1 MKYYHFMLASV
12 LMTLPCKNSLAADV
26 NCTAAPDCGTLGY
39 TKTATQCPDGGVRCP
54 FNQNLMFCLKNGGG
68 NDFKIKNKVNE
79 WDIVYSDGTT
89 ASTLK
94 TSKVPIG
101 VAVVTEKSGSF
112 NHGFVVSMV
121 QPHAATWSEAI
132 KWCNNFAATGTSE
145 GDWELPN
152 IVDWANFGDGNTYNS
167 NSGRFTAFQNKMK
180 LLPYADKLGSSY
192 SAYYC
197 ENGAGDKSSSY
208 LKESPAC
215 TNITSSSCTVNFTA
229 RDTQYRG
236 CTPLQIWNDRGGG
249 YTGSCGGIDTY
260 TQNWTGSK
268 SCSGTCPPTRTL
280 TSNYYWTISETP
292 DTNAYPYYTK
302 IDTYDANKIIKGTSS
317 DKTKKSLFRCIM
329 RFQEGEMK

>member
-68 NDFKIKNKVNE
+68 NDFKIKNKVND

-152 IVDWANFGDGNTYNS
+152 IVDWANFGDGNTVDS

-192 SAYYC
+192 SVYYC
-197 ENGAGDKSSSY
+197 ESGAGDKSSSY
-208 LKESPAC
+208 LKVSPDC
-215 TNITSSSCTVNFTA
+215 SGKSVGGMYVCPSGWTPIYTNCGSSSGRSEC
-229 RDTQYRG
+229 RSPQ
-236 CTPLQIWNDRGGG
+236 G
-249 YTGSCGGIDTY
+249 YTQTFQCG
-260 TQNWTGSK
+260 
-268 SCSGTCPPTRTL
+268 CSSGKCDA
-280 TSNYYWTISETP
+280 SNAIISDYYWSMSETP

-329 RFQEGEMK
+329 RF

>member
-68 NDFKIKNKVNE
+68 NDFKIKNKVND

-197 ENGAGDKSSSY
+197 ESGAGDKSSSY
-208 LKESPAC
+208 LKESPSC
-215 TNITSSSCTVNFTA
+215 TNTNKNVQCSASSPYC
-229 RDTQYRG
+229 
-236 CTPLQIWNDRGGG
+236 NDGGG
-249 YTGSCGGIDTY
+249 SFGNFQCGYRAYVVCTR
-260 TQNWTGSK
+260 S
-268 SCSGTCPPTRTL
+268 SATCNIPL
-280 TSNYYWTISETP
+280 TSILTSDYYWSMSETP

-302 IDTYDANKIIKGTSS
+302 INTYDANKIIKGTSS

>member
-68 NDFKIKNKVNE
+68 NDFKIKNKVND

-89 ASTLK
+89 ASTLN

-152 IVDWANFGDGNTYNS
+152 IVDWANFGDGNTVDS

-197 ENGAGDKSSSY
+197 ETGAGDKGSSY
-208 LKESPAC
+208 LKESPSCTNTNQSVQCSASSPYCNDGGGSVGRFQCGYRAYVAC
-215 TNITSSSCTVNFTA
+215 TRGSATCNI
-229 RDTQYRG
+229 
-236 CTPLQIWNDRGGG
+236 P
-249 YTGSCGGIDTY
+249 
-260 TQNWTGSK
+260 
-268 SCSGTCPPTRTL
+268 L
-280 TSNYYWTISETP
+280 TSILTSDYYWSMSETP
-292 DTNAYPYYTK
+292 DANAYPYYTK

-329 RFQEGEMK
+329 RF

>member
-1 MKYYHFMLASV
+1 
-12 LMTLPCKNSLAADV
+12 
-26 NCTAAPDCGTLGY
+26 
-39 TKTATQCPDGGVRCP
+39 
-54 FNQNLMFCLKNGGG
+54 MFCLKNGGG
-68 NDFKIKNKVNE
+68 NDFKIKNKVND

-89 ASTLK
+89 ASTLN

-192 SAYYC
+192 SVYYC
-197 ENGAGDKSSSY
+197 ESGAGDKSGSY
-208 LKESPAC
+208 LKGNPVC
-215 TNITSSSCTVNFTA
+215 RTSSSNLWCPYSCETA
-229 RDTQYRG
+229 
-236 CTPLQIWNDRGGG
+236 WSSNKS
-249 YTGSCGGIDTY
+249 GS
-260 TQNWTGSK
+260 SV
-268 SCSGTCPPTRTL
+268 SLSGVSTL
-280 TSNYYWTISETP
+280 TSDYYWSMSETP

-302 IDTYDANKIIKGTSS
+302 INTYNANKIIKGTGT
-317 DKTKKSLFRCIM
+317 DKTKKALFRCIM

>member
-68 NDFKIKNKVNE
+68 NDFKIKNKVND

-89 ASTLK
+89 ASTLN

-152 IVDWANFGDGNTYNS
+152 IVDWANFGDGNTVDS

-197 ENGAGDKSSSY
+197 ESGAGDKNGSYIGGSPCSS
-208 LKESPAC
+208 
-215 TNITSSSCTVNFTA
+215 N
-229 RDTQYRG
+229 
-236 CTPLQIWNDRGGG
+236 
-249 YTGSCGGIDTY
+249 
-260 TQNWTGSK
+260 
-268 SCSGTCPPTRTL
+268 
-280 TSNYYWTISETP
+280 
-292 DTNAYPYYTK
+292 
-302 IDTYDANKIIKGTSS
+302 
-317 DKTKKSLFRCIM
+317 
-329 RFQEGEMK
+329 

>member
-12 LMTLPCKNSLAADV
+12 LITLPCKNSLAADV

-68 NDFKIKNKVNE
+68 NDFKIKNKVND

-121 QPHAATWSEAI
+121 QPHSATWSEAI

-152 IVDWANFGDGNTYNS
+152 IVDWANFGDGNTVDS

-192 SAYYC
+192 SPYYC
-197 ENGAGDKSSSY
+197 ESGAGDKNGSY
-208 LKESPAC
+208 IGGSP
-215 TNITSSSCTVNFTA
+215 
-229 RDTQYRG
+229 
-236 CTPLQIWNDRGGG
+236 
-249 YTGSCGGIDTY
+249 SCGSWCPY
-260 TQNWTGSK
+260 
-268 SCSGTCPPTRTL
+268 SCSAAWGTDYSGISRSSISIL
-280 TSNYYWTISETP
+280 TSDYYWSMSETP

-302 IDTYDANKIIKGTSS
+302 INTYNANKIIKGTSS
-317 DKTKKSLFRCIM
+317 DKAKKSLFRCIM
-329 RFQEGEMK
+329 RF

>member
-54 FNQNLMFCLKNGGG
+54 FNQNFMFCLKNGGG

-197 ENGAGDKSSSY
+197 ESGAGDKSGSY
-208 LKESPAC
+208 LKVSPDC
-215 TNITSSSCTVNFTA
+215 SGKSV
-229 RDTQYRG
+229 
-236 CTPLQIWNDRGGG
+236 GGMG
-249 YTGSCGGIDTY
+249 GSCPAGWGVVMYGCSQPSGHIQCRGPQGQTTY
-260 TQNWTGSK
+260 GSCV
-268 SCSGTCPPTRTL
+268 CSSGKCDA
-280 TSNYYWTISETP
+280 SNAIISDYYWSMSETP

-329 RFQEGEMK
+329 RF